1 MPDLLSLLHFF
12 TVAGHHMVL
21 LQMNESKDRHRQPF
35 LLYKCSKEPRLWGSP
50 QFKIMISSFVK
61 NWKIKISDFCQD
73 QRGTREEKG
82 ERRTVMHFL
91 CLQSICFLD
100 TFLFHLWINIGFVI
114 PKEEFV
120 KGNLHK
126 GIKLIFWMQI
136 WKIWLVCEFFCS
148 RWKWGHKTDSEDTLQ
163 TRDWAKNDKI
173 WPAIQFCPWD
183 FRRCPHPKD
192 MSGSCLGHF
201 QLNKAPTKAK
211 FLPILER
218 LMCAKD

>member
-1 MPDLLSLLHFF
+1 M
-12 TVAGHHMVL
+12 
-21 LQMNESKDRHRQPF
+21 
-35 LLYKCSKEPRLWGSP
+35 
-50 QFKIMISSFVK
+50 K
-61 NWKIKISDFCQD
+61 NKIKWIFARIRGEQGGRRGRDAFFVFAKHIYSWHLFISF
-73 QRGTREEKG
+73 G
-82 ERRTVMHFL
+82 
-91 CLQSICFLD
+91 
-100 TFLFHLWINIGFVI
+100 INIGFVL